1 MGKYNVR
8 AYHVKAPLNLSKL
21 WEGSVFQPCAS
32 GNEMSVGLI
41 AAGPEQSQ
49 LLWKAKGLEF
59 LEYAVEER
67 RVPKKWL
74 EAEVRRRRLPTHTAE
89 EIGTLTENVKAELW
103 QKIIPT
109 KKYGWVCYI
118 PDDNM
123 LLVCGSVRHTE
134 YVTGVLRQ
142 ALGSLSIDNAFEV
155 HAFELAVRDF
165 ISGDLEMEEISLGH
179 SVNLYEGSG
188 KGRTVVSFKNFDGLQ
203 ENEHIADHMLRCKGV
218 ATAGFIVDGVEENC
232 DDVVASPYAEL
243 VITEVKDKEADEYGT
258 MLIRADRARTLVQIL
273 KAAIGFYTKDTG
285 AKV

>member
-1 MGKYNVR
+1 MAKYNVR
-8 AYHVKAPLNLSKL
+8 AYHVKAPLDLTKL

-41 AAGPEQSQ
+41 AAGPGQSE
-49 LLWKAKGLEF
+49 LLWKNGDKQF

-74 EAEVRRRRLPTHTAE
+74 DAEVRRRRLPTHTAE
-89 EIGTLTENVKAELW
+89 EVGTLTENIKAELW
-103 QKIIPT
+103 SKITPT

-142 ALGSLSIDNAFEV
+142 ALGSLQIDNAFEV
-155 HAFELAVRDF
+155 RAFELAVRDF
-165 ISGDLEMEEISLGH
+165 ISGDLEMEEISLGR
-179 SVNLYEGSG
+179 SVNLYQGSG
-188 KGRTVVSFKNFDGLQ
+188 KGRTVVSFKNFDNLQ
-203 ENEHIADHMLRCKGV
+203 ENEHVASHMLSCKEV
-218 ATAGFIVDGVEENC
+218 ASAGFIVDGVEENA

-243 VITEVKDKEADEYGT
+243 VITETKDKEADEYGT
-258 MLIRADRARTLVQIL
+258 MMVRADRARTLVQIL
-273 KAAIGFYTKDTG
+273 KAAIGFYTTE
-285 AKV
+285 KVKV